1 MTQTVKGPDGRVHNF
16 PDQATPEQIQA
27 AMRKTY
33 GMQAPAKSSAAPQP
47 AQQGH
52 WQAGTERTPFTAPK
66 ITGNPTADVAL
77 EPVTGYWDRYKAAN
91 KFGSDMLAHGLKTTT
106 EGDPTGLVGVA
117 AGGASYLASPVS
129 AALEPVSRPINEY
142 VSPLLERAFGTPPE
156 ISTPALTALVPGM
169 GIVRAPAALRAPS
182 LPPGARPV
190 AEPKAARVPTKE
202 ELKAEATRQ
211 YQAAED
217 AGVIIGPEHLNKA
230 AHSIRREL
238 TANGFHPKLQPGT
251 AIALDELSSSIAN
264 GNITLKGLD
273 IVRQVVKNAADGA
286 TRTDAKMIGKI
297 VKHID
302 RIVENLDDSSVVM
315 GNARQGAEALT
326 KARGL
331 WSRAAKAEVID
342 EAMARAQ
349 RRADGSGSGG
359 NLENTM
365 IQEINR
371 IVNTKS
377 LNRGFSGEE
386 LAAMRAV
393 GRDANRANVHTLLRL
408 VGKMSPHSNGL
419 MQAIFGIGT
428 LATWNPLVLAPAV
441 AGAIAKPVSTSMTKG
456 NINRISEM
464 VRRGPP
470 ERPRPV
476 PQTPQR
482 PLIPYQR

>member
-16 PDQATPEQIQA
+16 PDQATPQQIQS
-27 AMRKTY
+27 AMRQTY
-33 GMQAPAKSSAAPQP
+33 GMKQEAPQP
-47 AQQGH
+47 QPEPQGQ

-66 ITGNPTADVAL
+66 VTGNPTADVAL

-91 KFGSDMLAHGLKTTT
+91 KFGADMLEHGLKTTAQ
-106 EGDPTGLVGVA
+106 GDPTGLIGVA

-142 VSPLLERAFGTPPE
+142 VSPLLESTFGTPPE

-169 GIVRAPAALRAPS
+169 GIVRAPAGLRTGS
-182 LPPGARPV
+182 LPPGARTA
-190 AEPKAARVPTKE
+190 AEPKVAPRVPTKE
-202 ELKAEATRQ
+202 ELKAEASRQ
-211 YQAAED
+211 YQASED
-217 AGVIIGPEHLNKA
+217 AGVVIRPEALTKA

-238 TANGFHPKLQPGT
+238 TVNGFHPKLQPGT
-251 AIALDELSSSIAN
+251 AIALDELNSSIAN

-315 GNARQGAEALT
+315 GNAREGAEALT
-326 KARGL
+326 KARGY

-342 EAMARAQ
+342 EAIARAQ
-349 RRADGSGSGG
+349 SRTNGSGSGG
-359 NLENTM
+359 NLENNL

-371 IVNTKS
+371 IVNTPSK
-377 LNRGFSGEE
+377 NRGFSGEE

-393 GRDANRANVHTLLRL
+393 GRDANRANLHTLLRL

-419 MQAIFGIGT
+419 MQAIFGLGT
-428 LATWNPLVLAPAV
+428 LATWNPMVLTPAV
-441 AGAIAKPVSTSMTKG
+441 AGAIAKPISTSMTKG
-456 NINRISEM
+456 NVNRISEM
-464 VRRGPP
+464 VRRGPEP
-470 ERPRPV
+470 KAAPK
-476 PQTPQR
+476 PQR
-482 PLIPYQR
+482 PLIPYGR